1 MDRGSPS
8 GQHDGAMVFL
18 FLHQNFPGQFAHLA
32 PALAAKGHQVFALS
46 SRFTKPDTWRGVRL
60 IPYAYAEPKDQ
71 KLPELLMTPSTK
83 GILRGIPG
91 VPERACIISGT
102 FTQDITLTKYV
113 DLASNDLIKRCTS
126 GEHIENGELIVRKS
140 GGTSPVEYFRIKMEN
155 IMITSY
161 NTGGSKDGLDRI
173 QETLTLNFRKF
184 EVLYT
189 LQEESGAAGAETM
202 SGWDIAENKEWNA

>member
-1 MDRGSPS
+1 MAVDI
-8 GQHDGAMVFL
+8 FL
-18 FLHQNFPGQFAHLA
+18 KLSNNIKGESQDDKHRDEIDVLA
-32 PALAAKGHQVFALS
+32 WNWGLS
-46 SRFTKPDTWRGVRL
+46 
-60 IPYAYAEPKDQ
+60 Q
-71 KLPELLMTPSTK
+71 
-83 GILRGIPG
+83 
-91 VPERACIISGT
+91 SGT
-102 FTQDITLTKYV
+102 THVGSGGGGGKVNVQDITLTKYV

-161 NTGGSKDGLDRI
+161 QTGGQKDGLDRI

-202 SGWDIAENKEWNA
+202 AGWDIASNRPWSG